1 VNEALPLDGTRILD
15 LTRLLPGGY
24 ATMLFASLGAEVVKV
39 EEPERG
45 DYMRWFPP
53 LVDDYGAMFHA
64 INGGKKSIKLNLK
77 TGTGREVFLTL
88 AAKADV
94 VIEGNRPGVTDK
106 LGIGY
111 KDVAEVNPGIVYCS
125 VSGFGQDGPY
135 VDKVGHDIN
144 YMGYAG
150 ALGQSENPCIPGVQA
165 ADLAGAMMCVI
176 SVLGALLGRE
186 RTGTGQY
193 IDVSMHHVVVSWL
206 ALEISKCLGHAPAPS
221 AATNL
226 FTGAYPCYSVYETA
240 DGAHLSV
247 GALEIKFWRTLCQS
261 VGREDLIDEQFAS
274 GQRAAEVKAS
284 LNDLFKT
291 KTRDEWLDLLGDK
304 ECCVGPVYELP
315 EVLIDPHVIARNLI
329 GREPKSGVNRVKF
342 PAVFSRAKT
351 SHIEP
356 APKFGEHTDE
366 ILAGIGY
373 TEEQIE
379 MLRAEGVI

>member
-1 VNEALPLDGTRILD
+1 M
-15 LTRLLPGGY
+15 LL
-24 ATMLFASLGAEVVKV
+24 ASLGAEVVKV

-77 TGTGREVFLTL
+77 TETGREVFLAL
-88 AAKADV
+88 AAKADA
-94 VIEGNRPGVTDK
+94 VIEGNRPGVADK
-106 LGIGY
+106 LGISY
-111 KDVAEVNPGIVYCS
+111 KDVSKVNPGIVYCS
-125 VSGFGQDGPY
+125 ISGFGQDGPY
-135 VDKVGHDIN
+135 TDKVGHDIN

-150 ALGQSENPCIPGVQA
+150 ALGADEQGETPCIPGVQA
-165 ADLAGAMMCVI
+165 ADLAGAMMSVI
-176 SVLGALLGRE
+176 SVLGALLARE
-186 RTGTGQY
+186 RTGNGQY

-206 ALEISKCLGHAPAPS
+206 ALEISKCLGDAPAPS

-226 FTGAYPCYSVYETA
+226 FTGAYPCYNVYETA
-240 DGAHLSV
+240 DDGHLSI
-247 GALEIKFWRTLCQS
+247 GALEIKFWHTLCQA

-315 EVLIDPHVIARNLI
+315 EVLTDPHVIARNLI
-329 GREPKSGVNRVKF
+329 GKEPTSGVNRVMF

-351 SHIEP
+351 AHLEP
-356 APKFGEHTDE
+356 APKFGEHTDA
-366 ILAGIGY
+366 ILADIGY
-373 TEEQIE
+373 NEEQIAS
-379 MLRAEGVI
+379 LRTEGII